1 MIVTSSKYMKKKKCL
16 RSAHG
21 HFFTFYELFAFFRF
35 DCFRKLLFWFRHI
48 ELRTATTAEPSVIPR
63 DATDRVT
70 VRTMNFINHIA
81 PMP

>member
-1 MIVTSSKYMKKKKCL
+1 MIVTSSKYMKKRSVCGQPMDTSL
-16 RSAHG
+16 R
-21 HFFTFYELFAFFRF
+21 FYKLFAFFRF